1 MIVYTFRVHSLTKKT
16 VNSVSDT
23 VTAVVWERT
32 GVDVDWY
39 TGSYKVCTNLDT
51 SQVGISTNYISY
63 ENLTKSE
70 VMTWIQ
76 SVEDMNNVNETI
88 EQNIQKSREREMIV
102 SDGSLP
108 WEIGGN

>member
-1 MIVYTFRVHSLTKKT
+1 MTVYTFRVHSVTKKT

-32 GVDVDWY
+32 GVDVDGY
-39 TGSYKVCTNLDT
+39 TGSHKICTYLDT
-51 SQVGISTNYISY
+51 NQVGISTNYISY

-76 SVEDMNNVNETI
+76 SIEDMDDVNGIIAE
-88 EQNIQKSREREMIV
+88 NIQKSRDNEQLVYEEN
-102 SDGSLP
+102 LP
-108 WEIGGN
+108 WMSGS